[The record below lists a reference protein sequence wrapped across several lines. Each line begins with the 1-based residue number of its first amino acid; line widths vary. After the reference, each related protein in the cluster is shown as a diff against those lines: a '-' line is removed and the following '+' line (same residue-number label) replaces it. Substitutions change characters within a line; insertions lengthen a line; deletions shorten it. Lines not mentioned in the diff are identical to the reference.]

1 MKTGQLHTLK
11 VLCIGVL
18 GVFVAMV
25 LIIVAADIQYLW
37 LKRKGISDVI
47 ALLSDQQVARA
58 LSLSLKTSIMTLVL
72 VILTSVP
79 AGYALS
85 RYRIPGYYILNS
97 IVDIPI
103 VLPPVVIG
111 ISLLAFFGFGIGAD
125 ISAFLDGFNISL
137 SSWIGIVMCQ
147 YLIAVSYCIRTI
159 KSGFDDVGEK
169 YEHVALTLGC
179 TPIKAFFKVSIPLA
193 GNGIIAGSVMSWARA
208 IGIFGP
214 LMAFVG
220 TSPDVQVMP
229 TSIWLELSTGNIEA
243 SIIMAL
249 VMILLAGMALTIVH
263 WIAPGKDIL

>member
-85 RYRIPGYYILNS
+85 RYRIPGYYILN
-97 IVDIPI
+97 
-103 VLPPVVIG
+103 
-111 ISLLAFFGFGIGAD
+111 
-125 ISAFLDGFNISL
+125 
-137 SSWIGIVMCQ
+137 
-147 YLIAVSYCIRTI
+147 
-159 KSGFDDVGEK
+159 
-169 YEHVALTLGC
+169 
-179 TPIKAFFKVSIPLA
+179 
-193 GNGIIAGSVMSWARA
+193 
-208 IGIFGP
+208 
-214 LMAFVG
+214 
-220 TSPDVQVMP
+220 
-229 TSIWLELSTGNIEA
+229 
-243 SIIMAL
+243 
-249 VMILLAGMALTIVH
+249 
-263 WIAPGKDIL
+263 